1 MLVSILTHICLCQS
15 FFNSNSNIFQK
26 LVPEFQKKALSF
38 FSYLVN
44 ERLLAMNH
52 SEIRLLNQSTQ
63 NQVQL
68 ENQK

>member
-1 MLVSILTHICLCQS
+1 MLVSILAYICLCQS
-15 FFNSNSNIFQK
+15 FFNSNNNAFQK
-26 LVPEFQKKALSF
+26 LAPEFQKK
-38 FSYLVN
+38 
-44 ERLLAMNH
+44 RLLAMKH

>member
-1 MLVSILTHICLCQS
+1 MLVSILAYICLCQS
-15 FFNSNSNIFQK
+15 FFNSNNDAFQK
-26 LVPEFQKKALSF
+26 LVPEFQK
-38 FSYLVN
+38 
-44 ERLLAMNH
+44 RLLAMKH